1 MISTETKAF
10 QRRTNAFLNNSAKL
24 YPKPKST
31 DLPSILQWTT
41 PQMGSLLSITTT
53 RARPQ
58 GAELRVH
65 RPGRKPKHLRG
76 RVSPVDARR
85 GCSRAAAYLSIDGTP
100 PMVTTYFSGTMPILR
115 RRGLFLLICAK
126 RILNR
131 RVAAAIAYLEE
142 QESPASTGNW
152 NAPNVQLGILA
163 HAYSFCQRYR
173 QQNQHDRR

>member
-31 DLPSILQWTT
+31 DQPSTLQWTT
-41 PQMGSLLSITTT
+41 TQMSRLLSITAT
-53 RARPQ
+53 RVPVQ

-65 RPGRKPKHLRG
+65 PPGRKSRHLCG
-76 RVSPVDARR
+76 RVWRPAARR
-85 GCSRAAAYLSIDGTP
+85 GCSRAAAYVLVDGTL
-100 PMVTTYFSGTMPILR
+100 PMLTTYFSGTMPILR

-131 RVAAAIAYLEE
+131 RVAAAIAYREE
-142 QESPASTGNW
+142 QVSPASTGNW
-152 NAPNVQLGILA
+152 NAPNVQLGMHA
-163 HAYSFCQRYR
+163 HAYSFWQRYR

>member
-10 QRRTNAFLNNSAKL
+10 QTRTNAFLNNFAKL

-41 PQMGSLLSITTT
+41 PQMGSLLSNAAT
-53 RARPQ
+53 RFRPQ
-58 GAELRVH
+58 CAELRVN

-76 RVSPVDARR
+76 RVWPADARR
-85 GCSRAAAYLSIDGTP
+85 GCPTAAAYLSIDGTL

-131 RVAAAIAYLEE
+131 RVAAAIAYREE
-142 QESPASTGNW
+142 QVRLAPTVDWKALHGSARNGTHTPMLPGN
-152 NAPNVQLGILA
+152 GIV
-163 HAYSFCQRYR
+163 SK
-173 QQNQHDRR
+173 